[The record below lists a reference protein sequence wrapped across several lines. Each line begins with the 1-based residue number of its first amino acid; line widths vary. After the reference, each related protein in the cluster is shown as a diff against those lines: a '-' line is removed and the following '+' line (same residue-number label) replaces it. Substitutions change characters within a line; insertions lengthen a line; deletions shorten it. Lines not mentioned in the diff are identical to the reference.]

1 MAFPDVEAW
10 NQETADI
17 ARENKKREAS
27 PCSFFCSQGRS
38 ICLSAEYFVDS
49 RLSQEARGGV
59 AGKHRHKIQ
68 LALFGQLMAAFEYM
82 LKDFFAKTLDAT
94 NILDDKIKGAEWLRI
109 TTEHLLMQRIV
120 QASIGSTLV
129 HPTMGWHSP
138 EIVNSRFNTFFGNK
152 PISGDQLA
160 TLSKLWILRHSVAHN
175 AGFVTAHDAA
185 RINQANIS
193 ERAVNIDATFIKDTF
208 DFLIEIASG
217 VALNSGKGLL
227 AQWLKSMTEYG
238 SNYERDKSTYTRIKL
253 LGVCE
258 RSRTHELPEITM
270 EMYQT
275 DWNTYAV

>member
-1 MAFPDVEAW
+1 MAFPVVEVW

-17 ARENKKREAS
+17 TRENKKREAS

-38 ICLSAEYFVDS
+38 ICLSAEYFIDS
-49 RLSQEARGGV
+49 RLSHEARGGV

-94 NILDDKIKGAEWLRI
+94 NIFDDKIKGSDWLKV
-109 TTEHLLMQRIV
+109 TTEQLLMQRIV
-120 QASIGSTLV
+120 QTSIGSTLV

-138 EIVNSRFNTFFGNK
+138 DIVNSRFHGFFGNK
-152 PISGDQLA
+152 PITGDKLA

-185 RINQANIS
+185 RIKQVNVS
-193 ERAVNIDATFIKDTF
+193 ERVVNIDADFIGETYQ
-208 DFLIEIASG
+208 FLVEIAG
-217 VALNSGKGLL
+217 ELALRCGKGIL
-227 AQWLKSMTEYG
+227 AQWIKSMMEYG
-238 SNYERDKSTYTRIKL
+238 SNYDRDEITYGRIKL

-258 RSRTHELPEITM
+258 KSRTQELPEMTSA
-270 EMYQT
+270 MYQA
-275 DWNTYAV
+275 DWSIYAV